1 MAVPPDGVSPIVA
14 LSRQLKT
21 DIAGYSFIA
30 PNLIGFLAFTLFPVL
45 FSLIISFT
53 DWDYTQGFAAMA
65 WNGGHNFVEMWKD
78 QWFLASLKNTFYYSF
93 TTVPL
98 TIFLAMVLATAVDKI
113 SVGSRPLR
121 LLFLMP
127 YISNVVAV
135 SIVWVMMYAPFGP
148 FTRLVQILGWKTP
161 PQWLAD
167 YSWAM
172 PALIVMTVWGGLGYA
187 ILIYSSALQ
196 TLPSDLYEAADIDG
210 AGPVRKFFSVTVP
223 LLSPTTFFLVVTTFI
238 TSFQVFAQIQIMT
251 RGGPGSSTNVLVY
264 YIYTTA
270 FTFYRM
276 GYAAAISW
284 VLFLILFSITIVQ
297 WRGQKKW
304 VNY

>member
-1 MAVPPDGVSPIVA
+1 MTSPR
-14 LSRQLKT
+14 RQRAT
-21 DIAGYSFIA
+21 DIAGYAFIA
-30 PNLIGFLAFTLFPVL
+30 PNLLGFLVFTLFPVL
-45 FSLIISFT
+45 FSLAISFT
-53 DWDYTQGFAAMA
+53 DWDYTQGFGSIA
-65 WNGGHNFVEMWKD
+65 WNGGRNFVEMWKD
-78 QWFLASLKNTFYYSF
+78 EWFTASLRNTFVYSF

-98 TIFLAMVLATAVDKI
+98 TIFLAMVLAVLVDRNAVGK
-113 SVGSRPLR
+113 GPLR

-135 SIVWVMMYAPFGP
+135 SVVWVMMYAPFGP
-148 FTRLVQILGWKTP
+148 FTQLVKFLGWTNP

-167 YSWAM
+167 YGWAM
-172 PALIVMTVWGGLGYA
+172 PALILMTIWGGLGYA
-187 ILIYSSALQ
+187 VLIYTAAIQ
-196 TLPSDLYEAADIDG
+196 TLPQDLYEAADIDG
-210 AGPVRKFFSVTVP
+210 AGPVRKFFAITAP
-223 LLSPTTFFLVVTTFI
+223 LLSPTTFFLVVTYFI
-238 TSFQVFAQIQIMT
+238 TSFQVFAQIQVMT
-251 RGGPGSSTNVLVY
+251 RGGPGTSTHVLVY
-264 YIYTTA
+264 YVYTTA